1 MNPNALLCRTI
12 AGLVFAAA
20 SMLPVG
26 SLAQAYPDRPVRI
39 VIPAPPGGGMDT
51 IGRALAEHLSPALK
65 QTVIIDNRAG
75 ANSVIGSQA
84 VARSAP
90 DGYTLLLTASFHT
103 MHPWTV
109 KNLPYDAVKD
119 FKPVAPLGASPLIF
133 VSSAGS
139 GVRSVADFKAYA
151 ARSRDGVTFATSS
164 METRLGAELVLQQVG
179 AKGVIVNYKGT
190 GPAMGDVAGGH
201 VPLFVTTFSSA
212 LPFKDTGKIN
222 LIGIAAQKRN
232 AELPGVATLVEQGL
246 DVEVGVWYGILAPA
260 GTPNEVIER
269 LNREITQVSRKPEY
283 EARLRSL
290 SIEPSVAS
298 PAEFDAFI
306 RSEIARWAKVVKAA
320 NIEPE

>member
-1 MNPNALLCRTI
+1 MNPNALLCRTL

-20 SMLPVG
+20 SMLPVDL
-26 SLAQAYPDRPVRI
+26 LAQAYPDRPVRI

-119 FKPVAPLGASPLIF
+119 FKPVAPLGSSPLIF

-139 GVRSVADFKAYA
+139 GVRSVADFKTYA

-164 METRLGAELVLQQVG
+164 TETRLGAELVLQQVG

-222 LIGIAAQKRN
+222 LVGVAAQKRN

-269 LNREITQVSRKPEY
+269 LTREITQISRKPEY

-298 PAEFDAFI
+298 PAEFDTFI
-306 RSEIARWAKVVKAA
+306 KSEIARWAKVVKAA

>member
-1 MNPNALLCRTI
+1 MSHNALLGKTI
-12 AGLVFAAA
+12 ASLFFAAL
-20 SMLPVG
+20 SVLPGG
-26 SLAQAYPDRPVRI
+26 SLAQTYPDRPVRI

-84 VARSAP
+84 VARAAP

-109 KNLPYDAVKD
+109 KNLPYDALKD
-119 FKPVAPLGASPLIF
+119 FRAVAPLGSSPLIF

-190 GPAMGDVAGGH
+190 GPAMGDIAGGH

-222 LIGIAAQKRN
+222 LIGVAAQTRN
-232 AELPGVATLVEQGL
+232 ADLPGVPTLVEQGL
-246 DVEVGVWYGILAPA
+246 DVEVGVWYAILAPV

-269 LNREITQVSRKPEY
+269 LNREITQISKKPEY
-283 EARLRSL
+283 EAKLRTF
-290 SIEPSVAS
+290 SIQASVAT

-306 RSEIARWAKVVKAA
+306 KSEVARWAKVVKAA